1 MMDGIVNPC
10 YYLLIIVELW
20 SDLALLKMPRGIGT
34 VYHSLIIILCHGFIK
49 RKTNKQTNILVV
61 FQPLLAASAS
71 TGWLA
76 EPRSFFWINKHCRF
90 KNDACKVIRLLLLIH
105 INSTADILTTQAG
118 FALKYISKQFYI
130 LLCYI
135 NLSLPLPLVTS
146 GLEGT
151 LNYLRTLIKSR
162 F

>member
-1 MMDGIVNPC
+1 
-10 YYLLIIVELW
+10 
-20 SDLALLKMPRGIGT
+20 
-34 VYHSLIIILCHGFIK
+34 
-49 RKTNKQTNILVV
+49 
-61 FQPLLAASAS
+61 
-71 TGWLA
+71 
-76 EPRSFFWINKHCRF
+76 
-90 KNDACKVIRLLLLIH
+90 LIH
-105 INSTADILTTQAG
+105 INSIADILTTQAG

-162 F
+162 FLKHLSLHVGTRERYKKWDIGIHYIF